1 MPKVKPIPEGFHS
14 VTPSLVVKNAA
25 KAMEFYKKAFGAE
38 VVMQIAGP
46 GNSVLHAEI
55 KVGDSM
61 IMLSDEWP
69 GHFVQSPAT
78 MKGTT
83 NTLNIYVQ
91 DVDKAHKQAVAA
103 CATRMASSSAA
114 STRSPTSSIGSAA
127 AIPSARA

>member
-1 MPKVKPIPEGFHS
+1 
-14 VTPSLVVKNAA
+14 
-25 KAMEFYKKAFGAE
+25 
-38 VVMQIAGP
+38 MQIAGP

-103 CATRMASSSAA
+103 GATEKMPPADMFWGDRFSSVLDPFGHSWSLATHIKELTPEECQKACDEWMAQMAKGE
-114 STRSPTSSIGSAA
+114 TTC
-127 AIPSARA
+127 